1 MGTSGNVGAESLT
14 ICCAPLLDALFAWA
28 SPLELAAT
36 VFGLAAVWLTVRRS
50 IWCWPSGMV
59 MVTLYA
65 VVFLQARLYSQA
77 LLQVVYLA
85 FQAYGWWHW
94 LHGGSGGG
102 TLRVGR
108 MSAREWP
115 LWLAVVVLGGAA
127 LGRVMD
133 TRTDAE
139 VAYADAAVTVLSL
152 VAQWLQARKLVEC
165 WPVWLAVNVVAIG
178 VYLAQRLYATTG
190 LYAVFLVLAALGW
203 REWRRAAL
211 SSPPTAG

>member
-1 MGTSGNVGAESLT
+1 
-14 ICCAPLLDALFAWA
+14 LLDTLFAWA

-36 VFGLAAVWLTVRRS
+36 VFGLAAVWLTVRAS
-50 IWCWPSGMV
+50 IWCWPTGMA
-59 MVTLYA
+59 MVSLYA

-94 LHGGSGGG
+94 LHGGDGGA
-102 TLRVGR
+102 LRVGR
-108 MSAREWP
+108 MSPREWP
-115 LWLAVVVLGGAA
+115 LWVAVSLVGAAA

-165 WPVWLAVNVVAIG
+165 WPVWIAVNLVAIG
-178 VYLAQRLYATTG
+178 VYLAQRLYATTA
-190 LYAVFLVLAALGW
+190 LYAVFLLLAALGW
-203 REWRRAAL
+203 REWHRAARA
-211 SSPPTAG
+211 SAAG